1 MDSAANRPASK
12 WAVYSSLALNFFAF
26 AILLNTVGIVIARAL
41 DDYRVDPVLA
51 GTLDPFKDVSIML
64 ASLLLAP
71 LVPLIGYRRAMVA
84 GLLAVTVASLATA
97 SIATFWILPLL
108 YVAIGT
114 SFALTKVSVYSTVG
128 FMAKD
133 PRRHTLLINTLE
145 GVFQVGAMTGPLIFS
160 LMIAAAD
167 WRDTYWI
174 LAAITSVALVLALRI
189 KFPAGAETDPKAE
202 RRDAGEKGL
211 RTTLRLLRLP
221 MVWVFALCAFFYVM
235 IEQSFGTWLP
245 TFHQQVFGLTPA
257 AAAGLLSLY
266 AGSIAAGRFV
276 FGAVAL
282 RVPWIWLLLAL
293 LLAALWVTGTI
304 VATTSGESPAPVG
317 VWYEA
322 PLSAFALSAVGL
334 FLGPIYPTI
343 VSAVLGRLEPSRH
356 SAMTGLIIV
365 FSALGGATGS
375 FIVGVLSRSFSTHDA
390 FFFPLLPMAALAAL
404 LLPYNRLIRATPAPR
419 GEAHAP

>member
-1 MDSAANRPASK
+1 MDTAASRPASR
-12 WAVYSSLALNFFAF
+12 WAVYASLALNFFAF

-84 GLLAVTVASLATA
+84 GLVAVTAASLATA
-97 SIATFWILPLL
+97 SIGSFWILPAL

-128 FMAKD
+128 FMAGS

-160 LMIAAAD
+160 LMIAAAG

-174 LAAITSVALVLALRI
+174 LAALTSIALVLALRI
-189 KFPAGAETDPKAE
+189 KFPSGAAAKVEAPGEARGE
-202 RRDAGEKGL
+202 RGL

-235 IEQSFGTWLP
+235 IEQSFSTWLP

-266 AGSIAAGRFV
+266 AGSIAAGRFI

-282 RVPWIWLLLAL
+282 RVPWFWLLLAL
-293 LLAALWVTGTI
+293 LLGALWMTGTI
-304 VATTSGESPAPVG
+304 VATTSGEPPEPVDA
-317 VWYEA
+317 WYEA
-322 PLSAFALSAVGL
+322 PVSAFALSAVGL

-390 FFFPLLPMAALAAL
+390 FFFPLVPMALLAAL
-404 LLPYNRLIRATPAPR
+404 LLPYNRLIRAAPEPR
-419 GEAHAP
+419 GEVRAP